1 MPDGFVLVPKS
12 IYLAPL
18 EKTLLTLSGPPTRR
32 TSTIRLRKA
41 PGVALP
47 EPLLHAQ
54 LSTEAGMPE
63 VDSEAGLQR
72 REDGTVEPKTETA
85 ALSTIK
91 LKLQDTKIVE
101 KFARFGE
108 RFPSRGR

>member
-12 IYLAPL
+12 IYMAPL

-72 REDGTVEPKTETA
+72 REGVRQRAEGHPCFSA
-85 ALSTIK
+85 
-91 LKLQDTKIVE
+91 
-101 KFARFGE
+101 GE
-108 RFPSRGR
+108 DEGGV